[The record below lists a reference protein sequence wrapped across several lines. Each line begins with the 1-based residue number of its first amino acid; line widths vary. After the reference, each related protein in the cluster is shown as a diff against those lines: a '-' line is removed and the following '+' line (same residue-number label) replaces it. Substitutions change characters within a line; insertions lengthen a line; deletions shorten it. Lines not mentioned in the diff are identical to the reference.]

1 MSRLFISVER
11 LDNWTVEGRASL
23 EGDRMTLTELN
34 RAFAMKPAVHFLKS
48 SGSEGDPYDLVGRVK
63 SKEVLDEMGADLF
76 EKSVIYKDTAYDVI
90 EGFIGEPLP
99 P

>member
-11 LDNWTVEGRASL
+11 LDNWTNEGRASL
-23 EGDRMTLTELN
+23 ERDRLTLTGVN
-34 RAFAMKPAVHFLKS
+34 RSCGMRPAVHFVRWA
-48 SGSEGDPYDLVGRVK
+48 GSDGDPHDRVGRVK
-63 SKEVLDEMGADLF
+63 SKEVLDEMGADCF

>member
-11 LDNWTVEGRASL
+11 LDNWTIEGRASL

-34 RAFAMKPAVHFLKS
+34 RSFAMKPAVHFVRS
-48 SGSEGDPYDLVGRVK
+48 AGSDDPYDLVGRVK
-63 SKEVLDEMGADLF
+63 SKETLDEMGADCF

>member
-23 EGDRMTLTELN
+23 VGDRMTLTELG
-34 RAFAMKPAVHFLKS
+34 RSFVMKPAVHFVRAT
-48 SGSEGDPYDLVGRVK
+48 GQDHDPHDLIGRVK
-63 SKEVLDEMGADLF
+63 SKDSLDEMGADQF
-76 EKSVIYKDTAYDVI
+76 ESSVIYKDTAYDVI
-90 EGFIGEPLP
+90 DGFIGEPLP

>member
-1 MSRLFISVER
+1 
-11 LDNWTVEGRASL
+11 
-23 EGDRMTLTELN
+23 MTLTELG
-34 RAFAMKPAVHFLKS
+34 RKFSMTPAVCFVKTM
-48 SGSEGDPYDLVGRVK
+48 GSDDDPYDLVGRVK
-63 SKEVLDEMGADLF
+63 SKETLDEMGADCF